1 MNLSVSLSAASQAD
15 ALFEEGEK
23 HYATNIDEA
32 IRLYTAA
39 LQKQPDLVKALNSR
53 GELFLEKKDFQAAL
67 VDFNK
72 AIELD
77 PSDTDGWIN
86 KGCAFLQSQR
96 YDKAGQ
102 FFEKAIELD
111 PNDPLAL
118 HNLARVNELRN
129 NMDKAIELCGKA
141 LSSLDLEQDTEFEI
155 RVSRANLYERRWAYQ
170 KEQGTLA
177 PRGIFTDIDL
187 AILD

>member
-1 MNLSVSLSAASQAD
+1 MNLSVSLSVASQAD

-39 LQKQPDLVKALNSR
+39 LQKEPNLVKALNSR

-77 PSDTDGWIN
+77 PLDTDG
-86 KGCAFLQSQR
+86 
-96 YDKAGQ
+96 
-102 FFEKAIELD
+102 
-111 PNDPLAL
+111 
-118 HNLARVNELRN
+118 
-129 NMDKAIELCGKA
+129 
-141 LSSLDLEQDTEFEI
+141 
-155 RVSRANLYERRWAYQ
+155 
-170 KEQGTLA
+170 
-177 PRGIFTDIDL
+177 
-187 AILD
+187 